1 MTNQIQPIFILPEGS
16 QRTTGRSAQR
26 TNIMAAKLVAE
37 TVRTTLGPKG
47 MDKMLVDSMGDVVVT
62 NDGVTILQE
71 MNIEHPAAKMIVE
84 VAKTQDEQVGDGTT
98 TAVILAG
105 ELLKNAEKLL
115 DQNIH
120 PTVITKGYSMAN
132 EHAQVLLKEMAEQ
145 VSIHD
150 KETLK
155 RIAITSMIGKSGA
168 AKEKLANLLLE
179 AIQEITE
186 NNQIDMDAIKLE
198 KKVGGGIEDSELI
211 KGIVLDKERVNSS
224 MPTKIINAKIALID
238 GALEVKSPETD
249 TKIQISD
256 PSQLQG
262 FLDQEEAIL
271 KGMVEKIRLSGAN
284 VVFCQKGI
292 DDIAQYFLAKYGIY
306 AARRVK
312 KSDMEKLAKATG
324 AKIVTKVSEL
334 SFVELG
340 EAGEVEELKV
350 NDEQLTY
357 VKNCKNPK
365 AVTILLRGG
374 TEHVVAEIE
383 RAMVDSLSCLV
394 AAVQLGKVVG
404 GAGAAEIELAKGL
417 RSFATSLSGREQL
430 AVLAFA
436 DAVEIVPRTLAEN
449 AGLDPI
455 DILTE
460 LKAKHDAGI
469 KWAGINVI
477 TGKVMDAWSSGV
489 IEPLK
494 IKTQAVKSA
503 SEVAELILRIDDVIA
518 GSGSRQ
524 PQMPPG
530 MHGMPGMEM

>member
-1 MTNQIQPIFILPEGS
+1 
-16 QRTTGRSAQR
+16 
-26 TNIMAAKLVAE
+26 
-37 TVRTTLGPKG
+37 
-47 MDKMLVDSMGDVVVT
+47 
-62 NDGVTILQE
+62 
-71 MNIEHPAAKMIVE
+71 
-84 VAKTQDEQVGDGTT
+84 
-98 TAVILAG
+98 
-105 ELLKNAEKLL
+105 
-115 DQNIH
+115 
-120 PTVITKGYSMAN
+120 
-132 EHAQVLLKEMAEQ
+132 
-145 VSIHD
+145 
-150 KETLK
+150 
-155 RIAITSMIGKSGA
+155 
-168 AKEKLANLLLE
+168 
-179 AIQEITE
+179 
-186 NNQIDMDAIKLE
+186 
-198 KKVGGGIEDSELI
+198 
-211 KGIVLDKERVNSS
+211 

-394 AAVQLGKVVG
+394 
-404 GAGAAEIELAKGL
+404 
-417 RSFATSLSGREQL
+417 
-430 AVLAFA
+430 

-489 IEPLK
+489 FEPLK

-503 SEVAELILRIDDVIA
+503 SEVAELIRRIDDVIA

>member
-1 MTNQIQPIFILPEGS
+1 MSQQQPIYILPENT
-16 QRTTGRSAQR
+16 QRYMGKDAQR
-26 TNIMAAKLVAE
+26 NNIMAAKLVAE

-47 MDKMLVDSMGDVVVT
+47 MDKMIVDSLGDITVT
-62 NDGVTILQE
+62 NDGVTILKE
-71 MNIEHPAAKMIVE
+71 MQIEHPAAKMIVE

-120 PTVITKGYSMAN
+120 PTIITKGYNMAS
-132 EHAQVLLKEMAEQ
+132 ERAQILLQSMAEQ
-145 VSIHD
+145 VSIND

-155 RIAITSMIGKSGA
+155 KIAITSMIGKSGA
-168 AKEKLANLLLE
+168 AKEKLANLLLD
-179 AIQEITE
+179 AMQEVVE
-186 NNQIDMDAIKLE
+186 NNKFDMDAIKLE

-211 KGIVLDKERVNSS
+211 KGIVLDKERVNSA
-224 MPTKIINAKIALID
+224 MPTKITNAKIALID

-256 PSQLQG
+256 PTQLQA

-271 KGMVEKIRLSGAN
+271 KGMVEKIRSSGAN

-324 AKIVTKVSEL
+324 AKTVTKVSEL
-334 SFVELG
+334 SFAELG

-350 NDEQLTY
+350 NNEQLTY

-365 AVTILLRGG
+365 AVTILIRGG

-383 RAMVDSLSCLV
+383 RAMIDALSCLV
-394 AAVQLGKVVG
+394 AAVQLGKVVA

-436 DAVEIVPRTLAEN
+436 DAVEVVPRTLAEN

-455 DILTE
+455 DVLTE
-460 LKAKHDAGI
+460 LKAKHDAGM
-469 KWAGINVI
+469 KWAGIDVI
-477 TGKVMDAWSSGV
+477 TGKVMDSWSSGV

-524 PQMPPG
+524 QQMPQG
-530 MHGMPGMEM
+530 MHGMPGMDM